1 MSDSVK
7 PVPRSVVRRRLL
19 ICVAASPAL
28 VFSDIAF
35 SQTPKQPVVIG
46 WLHFGSRDNNIAQ
59 LGAFKEGL
67 AALGWKEG
75 QHYLCEERWAD
86 SHRETLPA
94 LAEELAAKK
103 PIVIVAAPS
112 PAVAAAAKAAPS
124 TPVVQGT
131 GGDPVET
138 GLVKSLARPDGMIT
152 GLSNVIGDLQ
162 QKFIE
167 LLLTAAPK
175 VTRIGLLV
183 DSNTASRGRN
193 MENARRYA
201 VGRSL
206 DLRFGEFVK
215 PEDIQLALASL
226 AKQNVQAL
234 IVFASPMLSSE
245 AQRIIKLGFAQ
256 RWPIVGPSP
265 AVVSTEAG
273 ALISYGIDSR
283 ESFRRAAYYVD
294 RISKGTKPGD
304 LPIEQPTKFELVIN
318 MKTAKAL
325 GLKIPNS
332 LLVQATRVIE

>member
-1 MSDSVK
+1 ME
-7 PVPRSVVRRRLL
+7 RGAALLVRRTLGRLTSGD
-19 ICVAASPAL
+19 AA
-28 VFSDIAF
+28 
-35 SQTPKQPVVIG
+35 
-46 WLHFGSRDNNIAQ
+46 
-59 LGAFKEGL
+59 
-67 AALGWKEG
+67 
-75 QHYLCEERWAD
+75 
-86 SHRETLPA
+86 A

-226 AKQNVQAL
+226 QNKTFKRLSCLPVQCCHL
-234 IVFASPMLSSE
+234 RHNGSSN
-245 AQRIIKLGFAQ
+245 
-256 RWPIVGPSP
+256 S
-265 AVVSTEAG
+265 
-273 ALISYGIDSR
+273 
-283 ESFRRAAYYVD
+283 
-294 RISKGTKPGD
+294 D
-304 LPIEQPTKFELVIN
+304 LPSAGRSWAPHLPWYRPK
-318 MKTAKAL
+318 
-325 GLKIPNS
+325 
-332 LLVQATRVIE
+332 RVP

>member
-1 MSDSVK
+1 MNDRVK
-7 PVPRSVVRRRLL
+7 PFPLPGRRRRLL
-19 ICVAASPAL
+19 IWIAASPAL
-28 VFSDIAF
+28 AF
-35 SQTPKQPVVIG
+35 PASAYCQTSKQPLVIG
-46 WLHFGSRDNNIAQ
+46 WLHFGSRDGTIAQ

-75 QHYLCEERWAD
+75 QQYVCEERWAD

-138 GLVKSLARPDGMIT
+138 GLVKSLARPGGMIT

-183 DSNTASRGRN
+183 DSNTTSRGRN

-215 PEDIQLALASL
+215 PEDIQPALASL

-265 AVVSTEAG
+265 AVISTEAG
-273 ALISYGIDSR
+273 SLISYGIDSR

-294 RISKGTKPGD
+294 RISKGAKPGD